1 MTNRDSNSWL
11 EAVFVDAQDGGWC
24 VRPYCTTCGCLE
36 FRRTY
41 WAVAAQQVGM
51 RVTQDEST
59 HRARGFL
66 EGFSSGEREAIVQ
79 SLVAG
84 LRQLS
89 PQWSDSEA
97 FRTII
102 IDLDPPFL
110 KCGVP
115 MALDAELSAT
125 PAGEELGRMR
135 AHEKWLKAERE
146 ELEAYDSPEAVEERK
161 SVRLEEKA
169 RAHALRQS
177 QKRERDAERLDLLA
191 TLARLPVAE
200 RLSRFAMDPALKLG
214 LVSPEL
220 IPAQESDI
228 VDLER
233 ATAVALILRIDRRKG
248 KWGRLRRLIEH
259 RLKPESE

>member
-36 FRRTY
+36 FRQTY
-41 WAVAAQQVGM
+41 WAVAAQQIGM
-51 RVTQDEST
+51 RITQDKST

-102 IDLDPPFL
+102 IDLDPPSVM
-110 KCGVP
+110 CGVP
-115 MALDAELSAT
+115 MVLDAELSAT

-135 AHEKWLKAERE
+135 TRAKWLSAEQGR
-146 ELEAYDSPEAVEERK
+146 LRAYDSPEAVEERRRVK
-161 SVRLEEKA
+161 QEEKV

-177 QKRERDAERLDLLA
+177 LKRKRDAERLDLLA

-200 RLSRFAMDPALKLG
+200 RLSRFAMDPALKLD

>member
-1 MTNRDSNSWL
+1 MMNRDSNSWL

-36 FRRTY
+36 FRQTY
-41 WAVAAQQVGM
+41 WAVAAQQIGM
-51 RVTQDEST
+51 RITQDKST

-115 MALDAELSAT
+115 MVLDAELSAT
-125 PAGEELGRMR
+125 PAGEELGRIR
-135 AHEKWLKAERE
+135 EHAKWLRAERE

-161 SVRLEEKA
+161 RVRLVEKA
-169 RAHALRQS
+169 RAHAFRQS

-191 TLARLPVAE
+191 ALARLPIAE
-200 RLSRFAMDPALKLG
+200 RLSWFAMDPAVKLDC
-214 LVSPEL
+214 VSPEL

-228 VDLER
+228 VDLEM
-233 ATAVALILRIDRRKG
+233 AAAVALIARIDRRKG

>member
-24 VRPYCTTCGCLE
+24 VRPYCITCGCLE

-51 RVTQDEST
+51 SITQDEST

-66 EGFSSGEREAIVQ
+66 KGFSNGEREAIVQ

-97 FRTII
+97 FRAII

-115 MALDAELSAT
+115 MVLDAELSAT
-125 PAGEELGRMR
+125 PAGEALERIR
-135 AHEKWLKAERE
+135 EHAKWLRAERE
-146 ELEAYDSPEAVEERK
+146 EFEAYDSPEAVEERK
-161 SVRLEEKA
+161 RVKQEEKA
-169 RAHALRQS
+169 RAYTLRQS
-177 QKRERDAERLDLLA
+177 QKCDRDAERLDLLA
-191 TLARLPVAE
+191 SLARLPVSE
-200 RLSRFAMDPALKLG
+200 RLSQFAMDSELKLG

-233 ATAVALILRIDRRKG
+233 ATAVALIARIDRRKG

-259 RLKPESE
+259 RFKLIP

>member
-51 RVTQDEST
+51 RITQDESN

-66 EGFSSGEREAIVQ
+66 KGFSNGEREAIVQ

-97 FRTII
+97 FRAII

-115 MALDAELSAT
+115 MVLDAELSAT
-125 PAGEELGRMR
+125 PAGEALERIR
-135 AHEKWLKAERE
+135 EHAKWLRAERE
-146 ELEAYDSPEAVEERK
+146 EFEAYDSPEAVEERK
-161 SVRLEEKA
+161 RVKQEEKA
-169 RAHALRQS
+169 RAYTLRQS
-177 QKRERDAERLDLLA
+177 QKCDRDAERLDLLA
-191 TLARLPVAE
+191 SLARLPVSE
-200 RLSRFAMDPALKLG
+200 RLSQFAMDPELKLG

-233 ATAVALILRIDRRKG
+233 ATAVALIARIDRRKG

-259 RLKPESE
+259 RFKLIP

>member
-11 EAVFVDAQDGGWC
+11 EAVFVDAQDSGWC

-51 RVTQDEST
+51 RITQDEST

-66 EGFSSGEREAIVQ
+66 KGFSNGEREAIVQ

-97 FRTII
+97 FRAII

-115 MALDAELSAT
+115 MVLDAELSAT
-125 PAGEELGRMR
+125 PAGEALERIR
-135 AHEKWLKAERE
+135 EHAKWLRAERE
-146 ELEAYDSPEAVEERK
+146 EFEAYDSPEAVEERK
-161 SVRLEEKA
+161 RVKQEEKA
-169 RAHALRQS
+169 RAYTLRQS
-177 QKRERDAERLDLLA
+177 QKCDRDAERLDLLA
-191 TLARLPVAE
+191 SLARLPVSE
-200 RLSRFAMDPALKLG
+200 RLSQFAMDPELKLG

-233 ATAVALILRIDRRKG
+233 ATAVALIARIDRRKG

-259 RLKPESE
+259 RFKLIP

>member
-11 EAVFVDAQDGGWC
+11 EAVFVDAQDSGWC

-51 RVTQDEST
+51 SITQDEST

-66 EGFSSGEREAIVQ
+66 KGFSNGEREAIVQ

-97 FRTII
+97 FRAII

-115 MALDAELSAT
+115 MVLDAELSAT
-125 PAGEELGRMR
+125 PAGEALERIR
-135 AHEKWLKAERE
+135 EHAKWLRAERE

-161 SVRLEEKA
+161 RVKQEEKA
-169 RAHALRQS
+169 RAYTLRQS
-177 QKRERDAERLDLLA
+177 QKCDRDAERLDLLA
-191 TLARLPVAE
+191 SLARLPVSE
-200 RLSRFAMDPALKLG
+200 RLSQFAMDSELKLG

-233 ATAVALILRIDRRKG
+233 ATAVALIARIDRRKG

-259 RLKPESE
+259 RFKLIP

>member
-1 MTNRDSNSWL
+1 
-11 EAVFVDAQDGGWC
+11 
-24 VRPYCTTCGCLE
+24 
-36 FRRTY
+36 
-41 WAVAAQQVGM
+41 M
-51 RVTQDEST
+51 RITQDEST

-66 EGFSSGEREAIVQ
+66 KGFSNGEREAIVQ

-97 FRTII
+97 FRAII

-115 MALDAELSAT
+115 MVLDAELSAT
-125 PAGEELGRMR
+125 PAGEALERIR
-135 AHEKWLKAERE
+135 EHAKWLRAERE
-146 ELEAYDSPEAVEERK
+146 EFEAYDSPEAVEERK
-161 SVRLEEKA
+161 RVKQEEKA
-169 RAHALRQS
+169 RAYTLRQS
-177 QKRERDAERLDLLA
+177 QKCDRDAERLDLLA
-191 TLARLPVAE
+191 SLARLPVSE
-200 RLSRFAMDPALKLG
+200 RLSQFAMDPELKLG

-233 ATAVALILRIDRRKG
+233 ATAVALIARIDRRKG

-259 RLKPESE
+259 RFKLIP